1 MAGKGNA
8 GKAKT
13 VSGTTVSGKT
23 ATTKAVTG
31 KTGAGTGGEAMA
43 GGSTLEIRSDGTGN
57 ADILEAAA
65 ACFMEQG
72 FSATSID
79 DVARRLGATK
89 GRIYHYYASKTDLF
103 FDVHREGM
111 DRLFAA
117 VETASAMPGTAGSRL
132 ARMLK
137 AHALASMENHTYIA
151 VVVQGVHM
159 HRLAATTPAQRR
171 TLDAVMDMRRRYER
185 LFRSMLDTALEDG
198 SAISESPSLTIKAA
212 LGAINWMSIWYR
224 PKAGETAADR
234 EALAEQIVRP
244 LRFGFEPRRG

>member
-1 MAGKGNA
+1 MVEIDSTGK
-8 GKAKT
+8 
-13 VSGTTVSGKT
+13 VET
-23 ATTKAVTG
+23 ATAKADEAT
-31 KTGAGTGGEAMA
+31 AG
-43 GGSTLEIRSDGTGN
+43 RRNPKVRNDGTGN
-57 ADILEAAA
+57 AEILDAAA

-72 FSATSID
+72 FSSTSID

-117 VETASAMPGTAGSRL
+117 VETAAATPGLAGQRL
-132 ARMLK
+132 ARMLE
-137 AHALASMENHTYIA
+137 AHAIASMENHTYIA

-185 LFRSMLDTALEDG
+185 IFRSMLDAALKDG
-198 SAISESPSLTIKAA
+198 SAFCDSPSLAIKAA

-224 PKAGETAADR
+224 PRAGETPDER
-234 EALAEQIVRP
+234 KALAEQIVRS
-244 LRFGFEPRRG
+244 LRLGFE

>member
-1 MAGKGNA
+1 MA
-8 GKAKT
+8 
-13 VSGTTVSGKT
+13 SGRRQV
-23 ATTKAVTG
+23 
-31 KTGAGTGGEAMA
+31 
-43 GGSTLEIRSDGTGN
+43 IRTDGTGN

-89 GRIYHYYASKTDLF
+89 GRIYHYYSSKTDLF

-117 VETASAMPGTAGSRL
+117 VEAAAAMPGAAGARL
-132 ARMLK
+132 SRMLE
-137 AHALASMENHTYIA
+137 AHALASMENHTFIA

-159 HRLAATTPAQRR
+159 HRMAATTPAQRR
-171 TLDAVMDMRRRYER
+171 TLDAVMDMRRRYEH
-185 LFRSMLDTALEDG
+185 LFRRMLDTAVSDG
-198 SAISESPSLTIKAA
+198 TAVSDAPSVAVKTA

-224 PKAGETAADR
+224 PRAGETAADR
-234 EALAEQIVRP
+234 AELAAQLVRQ
-244 LRFGFEPRRG
+244 LRLGFEPREG

>member
-1 MAGKGNA
+1 MAEQ
-8 GKAKT
+8 GKADERKP
-13 VSGTTVSGKT
+13 
-23 ATTKAVTG
+23 
-31 KTGAGTGGEAMA
+31 
-43 GGSTLEIRSDGTGN
+43 EIRTDGTGN

-111 DRLFAA
+111 NRLFTTVEAA
-117 VETASAMPGTAGSRL
+117 AATPGSAGARFT
-132 ARMLK
+132 RMLE

-159 HRLAATTPAQRR
+159 HRMAATTPAQRR
-171 TLDAVMDMRRRYER
+171 TLDAVMDMRRRYEH
-185 LFRSMLDTALEDG
+185 LFRRMLDTAVADG
-198 SAISESPSLTIKAA
+198 SASADHPSVAIKAA

-224 PKAGETAADR
+224 PRPGETAADR
-234 EALAEQIVRP
+234 TALAGQMVRQ
-244 LRFGFEPRRG
+244 LRLGFEPRSA